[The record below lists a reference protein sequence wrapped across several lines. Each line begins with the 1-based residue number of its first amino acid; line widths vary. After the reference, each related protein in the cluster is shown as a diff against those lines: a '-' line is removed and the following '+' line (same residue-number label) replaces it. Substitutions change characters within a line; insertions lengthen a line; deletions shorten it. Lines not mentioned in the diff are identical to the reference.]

1 MEEYKRTEENTDI
14 YFDDE
19 KMKYIYRLIFQGWDL
34 KWLAEEEK
42 RLKERYEQMDLFKK
56 NKESEVRNEKRN

>member
-1 MEEYKRTEENTDI
+1 MEIWIRTEENTDI

-19 KMKYIYRLIFQGWDL
+19 KKRYVYRLIFQGWNL

-56 NKESEVRNEKRN
+56 KNGSEK

>member
-1 MEEYKRTEENTDI
+1 
-14 YFDDE
+14 
-19 KMKYIYRLIFQGWDL
+19 MKYIHRLKFQGWDL

-56 NKESEVRNEKRN
+56 KQRK